1 MYIKKTITLPAELER
16 DVEKYLIGRHYS
28 NISEVI
34 RDGIRKVLKEYGK
47 KESIDRAADLYKK
60 NKITM
65 RQAADIVG
73 LTLRETLD
81 EFGKRGVYI
90 RYGKKELIE
99 DTA

>member
-1 MYIKKTITLPAELER
+1 MYIKKTITLPVELER

-47 KESIDRAADLYKK
+47 KESIDKAAELYKK
-60 NKITM
+60 NKITT

>member
-1 MYIKKTITLPAELER
+1 MYIKKTITLPEELER

-28 NISEVI
+28 NLSEVI
-34 RDGIRKVLKEYGK
+34 RDGIRKILKEYGK
-47 KESIDRAADLYKK
+47 KESIDKAAELYRK
-60 NKITM
+60 NKLTM
-65 RQAADIVG
+65 RQAADIAG

-99 DTA
+99 DIT